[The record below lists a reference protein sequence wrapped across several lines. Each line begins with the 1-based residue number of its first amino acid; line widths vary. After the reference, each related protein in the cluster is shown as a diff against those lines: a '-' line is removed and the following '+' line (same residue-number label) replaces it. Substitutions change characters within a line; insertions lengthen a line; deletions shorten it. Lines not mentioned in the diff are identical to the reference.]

1 MARDFCHSTVSN
13 AGQGRAFWAD
23 PATPWE
29 PLPGDPD
36 AHLDPASEAASVMA
50 QERGAAMATLPVG
63 EVHSGRSDHV
73 ARSRATANFVS
84 VKQ

>member
-1 MARDFCHSTVSN
+1 MR
-13 AGQGRAFWAD
+13 AGGAPSGLTQQRLA
-23 PATPWE
+23 E

-50 QERGAAMATLPVG
+50 QERGAAMAKLPAG